1 MSALAQPV
9 ASPRP
14 DSVSVTIY
22 RAPDRARGDAIDP
35 EWVEGYALITER
47 RTVRVPEGRGTIR
60 FEGVAAGILPESAI
74 VTGLPEGVREKN
86 LDADLL
92 SPYSLYARSYGRPVI
107 LRRTGP
113 DKKMRE
119 ERGIIRS
126 GPDGAA
132 IIQTRE
138 GFLAADCTGLD
149 SLAYESVPEGLSA
162 KPTLSIETESAHGGQ
177 VTVTLSYLAW
187 GFDWQANYVATM
199 RPDGR
204 SADLFAWVTLA
215 NGDVTGFADA
225 DTMVI
230 AGNVRREDDSAGQVR
245 PEGRD
250 LIFQCLARP
259 YGPDRIVA
267 GVIAEDIGAFPDTNM
282 ADALKRVPGVAVNRF
297 SSTVVDSITAED
309 FGDLKLYRIPRRT
322 TVAAMSQ
329 KQVALLDKPSVPVEV
344 YYRATLYDDDIDS
357 EAMLAL
363 RAQNR
368 VEKGLGLPLPA
379 GPVAVFEPRDG
390 VPILVGEGA
399 ITDKAV
405 KEDVEIDVAPATQV
419 TATIGRTASG
429 KSWTD
434 QRLTITNANP
444 WPIHFETKLVGSDE
458 WKRTRMSAK
467 TVRKPAGEYWIAE
480 VPANGTA
487 TLSFRLVSRS
497 RSRP

>member
-1 MSALAQPV
+1 
-9 ASPRP
+9 
-14 DSVSVTIY
+14 VSVTIY
-22 RAPDRARGDAIDP
+22 RAPDRGRGETIDP

-47 RTVRVPEGRGTIR
+47 RTVRIPEGRGTIR

-74 VTGLPEGVREKN
+74 VTGLPDGVREKN

-92 SPYSLYARSYGRPVI
+92 SPYTLYARSYGRPVT
-107 LRRTGP
+107 LRR
-113 DKKMRE
+113 
-119 ERGIIRS
+119 RGKDGSFVEHRGVIRS

-132 IIQTRE
+132 IIQTRD

-162 KPTLSIETESAHGGQ
+162 KPTLSIETESPRGGQ

-230 AGNVRREDDSAGQVR
+230 AGNVRREDDSGEQVR

-250 LIFQCLARP
+250 LLFRCLARP
-259 YGPDRIVA
+259 YQSDKVVRGLV
-267 GVIAEDIGAFPDTNM
+267 AEDIGAFPDTNISE
-282 ADALKRVPGVAVNRF
+282 ALQRLPGVSVTRF
-297 SSTVVDSITAED
+297 SSAIVDSVTAED
-309 FGDLKLYRIPRRT
+309 FGDLKLYRVPRRT
-322 TVAAMSQ
+322 TVAAKSQ

-344 YYRATLYDDDIDS
+344 YYRATLFDDRVDG

-368 VEKGLGLPLPA
+368 KEKGLGLALPA
-379 GPVAVFEPRDG
+379 GPVAVFEPREG
-390 VPILVGEGA
+390 VQILVGEGA

-405 KEDVEIDVAPATQV
+405 NEDVEIDVAPATQV
-419 TATIGRTASG
+419 SAAISQLASG
-429 KSWTD
+429 KGWTD
-434 QRLTITNANP
+434 QRLTVTNANP
-444 WPIHFETKLVGSDE
+444 WPVRFETRLLGSDE

-467 TVRKPAGEYWIAE
+467 SVRKPSGGEYWIAE
-480 VPANGTA
+480 VPANGSA
-487 TLSFRLVSRS
+487 TLRFRLVEVSRG